1 MFAAMLFYYAAWT
14 SPPTGLAAPSFAG
27 TYATRVTLK
36 RDECGSVRVE
46 DNPTTVTHDTATS
59 IVTLRHAGTTYG
71 GRVGA
76 DSTFRTQPKP
86 VDVNDGFVYTIS
98 ISGRFKANAFEA
110 EATVD
115 KAAKSGNTKCRFV
128 VAWAGTKS

>member
-1 MFAAMLFYYAAWT
+1 MIAAVLFYYAAWA
-14 SPPTGLAAPSFAG
+14 SPPSSVAAPSFAG

-36 RDECGSVRVE
+36 RDDCGGVKVE

-86 VDVNDGFVYTIS
+86 VDVNDGFVYTIA
-98 ISGRFKANAFEA
+98 ISGKFKANAFEA

-115 KAAKSGNTKCRFV
+115 KTAKSGGAKCRFV
-128 VAWAGTKS
+128 VGWVGTKS

>member
-1 MFAAMLFYYAAWT
+1 MFAAMLLYYAAWT
-14 SPPTGLAAPSFAG
+14 FPPVAAAPSFAG
-27 TYATRVTLK
+27 IYATRVTLK
-36 RDECGSVRVE
+36 RDDCGGVKVE

-71 GRVGA
+71 GRVGG

-86 VDVNDGFVYTIS
+86 VDVNDGFVYTIA
-98 ISGRFKANAFEA
+98 ISGKFNANAFEA

-115 KAAKSGNTKCRFV
+115 KTAKSGGAKCRFV
-128 VAWAGTKS
+128 VGWAGTKS

>member
-1 MFAAMLFYYAAWT
+1 MIAGVLFYYAAWA
-14 SPPTGLAAPSFAG
+14 SPPSVFAAPTFAG

-36 RDECGSVRVE
+36 RDDCGGVKVE
-46 DNPTTVTHDTATS
+46 DNPTIVTHDTVTS

-115 KAAKSGNTKCRFV
+115 KAAKSGDAKCRFV
-128 VAWAGTKS
+128 VGWTGTKA